1 MASYHHHTWY
11 YSLFVILAIRVG
23 LKWSLVFSQYW
34 MMVRIFHVLL
44 CHVNEYPLFTKGLV
58 KSFPLSKSVFLCS
71 YYISLSRN
79 YTLDICLLLLICFI
93 GNNVNGLLFGL
104 IILSSFQTIK
114 VLILL
119 IILDY
124 PTYQF
129 LKSFWFMLFVSYLGN
144 LCLTQNNECS
154 PIFF

>member
-1 MASYHHHTWY
+1 
-11 YSLFVILAIRVG
+11 
-23 LKWSLVFSQYW
+23 
-34 MMVRIFHVLL
+34 MVRIFHVLL
-44 CHVNEYPLFTKGLV
+44 CHVNEYPSFMKGLV

-71 YYISLSRN
+71 YYISLRRN

-93 GNNVNGLLFGL
+93 GNNVNDLLFGL

-144 LCLTQNNECS
+144 LCLTQNNKYVHPFSSKELISLVLTFKFPDSFHSKKCFVS
-154 PIFF
+154 SLSF